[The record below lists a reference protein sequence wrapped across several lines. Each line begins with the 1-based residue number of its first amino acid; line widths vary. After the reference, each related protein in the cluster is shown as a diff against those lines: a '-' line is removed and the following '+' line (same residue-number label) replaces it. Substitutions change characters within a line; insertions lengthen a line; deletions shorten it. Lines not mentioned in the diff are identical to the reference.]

1 MQYIIIGIIGI
12 IVIFTLGANI
22 LAFLLTL
29 LLQCLFH
36 PKVNSIISLIFFLSA
51 GLMSLQSGPGL
62 RTVLIGILIVD
73 CILDIVRSYNY
84 YTLPYSHIDKL
95 YLIKSLTALLTFG
108 YSRIIFRLIVGP
120 VLSRSVLL
128 DIRRKIA
135 AGQPFSGPD
144 SSLQAKKY
152 YYAKHIRR
160 MEQQGT
166 VVYNADTIN
175 IERNVI
181 LERLRNLYPKNLM
194 EKLAEKFSGDS
205 DTADTRKALEQRL
218 NNAHYSYAYLS
229 AATFAR
235 FAQLIPEVMQAKA
248 CYSPSDIK
256 NFEELSALNLTVPF
270 GGSTDWSEYFII
282 QALQPLVADGTFM
295 DNDISDGV
303 DNHAYQHMDSAKHM
317 PSIDA
322 DNDPLFALDN
332 DD

>member
-1 MQYIIIGIIGI
+1 MQYIIIGIIVI
-12 IVIFTLGANI
+12 IVVFTLAI
-22 LAFLLTL
+22 KLLELIFCAL
-29 LLQCLFH
+29 LYGLFH
-36 PKVNSIISLIFFLSA
+36 PKVNSIISLIFFLFSGVTFLQRGS
-51 GLMSLQSGPGL
+51 GLGI
-62 RTVLIGILIVD
+62 VLTGILIVD
-73 CILDIVRSYNY
+73 CILDIKRSYDY

-108 YSRIIFRLIVGP
+108 YSRIIFCLVVGP
-120 VLSRSVLL
+120 LLSRSVLL
-128 DIRRKIA
+128 DIQRKIA
-135 AGQPFSGPD
+135 AEQPFSGPD
-144 SSLQAKKY
+144 SSLQAKEY
-152 YYAKHIRR
+152 YYAKHIRK

-166 VVYNADTIN
+166 VVRNADTIN
-175 IERNVI
+175 IERDVI
-181 LERLRNLYPKNLM
+181 SERLSNLYPQNLL

-205 DTADTRKALEQRL
+205 NTADTRKALEQRL
-218 NNAHYSYAYLS
+218 DNANRSYAYLS
-229 AATFAR
+229 AAAFAR
-235 FAQLIPEVMQAKA
+235 FTQLIPEVMRAKA

-303 DNHAYQHMDSAKHM
+303 DNHAYQHMDSAKPM

-322 DNDPLFALDN
+322 DNDPLFALD